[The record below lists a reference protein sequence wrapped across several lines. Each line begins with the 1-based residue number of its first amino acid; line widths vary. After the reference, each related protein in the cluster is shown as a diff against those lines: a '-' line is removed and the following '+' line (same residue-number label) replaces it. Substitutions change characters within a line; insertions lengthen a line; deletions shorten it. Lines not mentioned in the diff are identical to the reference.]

1 VRAESSRDG
10 ARIRMGR
17 GGHHRSL
24 QRRGKGNDMVK
35 GSNAWDPMHL
45 SHHSI
50 EVVGLTIG
58 LKKPSDGSH
67 AWDPIHLS
75 HRWRAAVVAGR
86 NRSRRSTAPAL
97 IYSNVDYIYCTFNIQ
112 TRAEF
117 SPCIGLC
124 DARQP
129 RELSTQTAKSASFP

>member
-1 VRAESSRDG
+1 
-10 ARIRMGR
+10 MGR

-35 GSNAWDPMHL
+35 GSNAWDPIHL

-58 LKKPSDGSH
+58 LNKPSDGSH

-75 HRWRAAVVAGR
+75 HLSIEVGLMMGRIKETKRRGHAGHAL
-86 NRSRRSTAPAL
+86 TTPAL